1 MLKNKKYKTYTINES
16 SKWECK
22 IKKEKENGEIV
33 YSIYEVNGNIWV
45 ATFHDKK
52 SANIFAKAYP
62 KIKER
67 YLAQSTIEQ
76 STIES
81 KEISEVDVLEQELD
95 KKIEEALQKIYN

>member
-1 MLKNKKYKTYTINES
+1 MLKNKKYKTCAINES

-22 IKKEKENGEIV
+22 INKERENGETV

-67 YLAQSTIEQ
+67 YLAQSTIE
-76 STIES
+76 S
-81 KEISEVDVLEQELD
+81 KEISEDDVLEQELD